1 MINEKIKK
9 IYSIMLFDIF
19 CCRICCMSL
28 FRRPDVRSFVT
39 VISFSATIDNALS
52 NKQWKDS

>member
-1 MINEKIKK
+1 MINERIKK
-9 IYSIMLFDIF
+9 IYSKMLFDSF

-28 FRRPDVRSFVT
+28 FRRLDVRSFVT
-39 VISFSATIDNALS
+39 VISFSAAIDNALT